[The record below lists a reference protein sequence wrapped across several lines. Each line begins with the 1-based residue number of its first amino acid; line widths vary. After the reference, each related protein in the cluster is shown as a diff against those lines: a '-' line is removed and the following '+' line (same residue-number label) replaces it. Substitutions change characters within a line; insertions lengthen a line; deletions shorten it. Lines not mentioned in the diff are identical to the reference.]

1 MVLNIAFNY
10 GGRDEIVTA
19 TKKIAQQVLNNE
31 ISIKDINEEMFAKIY
46 IQQINQTQ
54 ICL

>member
-31 ISIKDINEEMFAKIY
+31 ISITDEKMDRTRRKIVVY
-46 IQQINQTQ
+46 KISWF
-54 ICL
+54 